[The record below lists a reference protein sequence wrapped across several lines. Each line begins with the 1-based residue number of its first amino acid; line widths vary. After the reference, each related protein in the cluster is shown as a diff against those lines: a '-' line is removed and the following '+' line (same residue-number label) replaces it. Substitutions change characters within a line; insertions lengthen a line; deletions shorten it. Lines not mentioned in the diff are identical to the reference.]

1 MPAERAWPR
10 AGGAPID
17 APSRAGAAVADS
29 RSGWPPR
36 RLNTCTRDAPSPDIP
51 LPFPSKDG
59 FPRMFPFPSP
69 SRRAHGTRSGVG
81 ASGRAWKKAAGG
93 LGSAPSGGCASGS
106 RVEARGPSSSSGRG
120 AAGRH
125 RAPDRAGDPAQG
137 SGLSEC
143 GRSCG
148 CARRPRSG
156 AGALEAHAGEVV
168 EPRIADGKRGHLRR
182 AQAAGKH
189 SEDRDESVPIICHTT
204 GRKRR
209 STPGRTPLVAWW
221 HATPPTTGVVR
232 LLSHATTGC
241 LRISGRP
248 MTCSRARF
256 HVVKSRGRPRRLQA
270 ERAVA
275 GLYRAPDGGDLR
287 DNVM

>member
-69 SRRAHGTRSGVG
+69 SRRAHGTRSVLG
-81 ASGRAWKKAAGG
+81 AIGRAWKKAAGG

-221 HATPPTTGVVR
+221 HATTPP
-232 LLSHATTGC
+232 
-241 LRISGRP
+241 
-248 MTCSRARF
+248 RAWCD
-256 HVVKSRGRPRRLQA
+256 S
-270 ERAVA
+270 
-275 GLYRAPDGGDLR
+275 
-287 DNVM
+287 